1 MYYPDEIIEEV
12 RTKNDIVDVIG
23 SYVKIQKRAVHTL
36 DFVRF
41 IMKRVRL
48 FLYPGISRFIIALAA
63 EQAVMS
69 SVLL

>member
-23 SYVKIQKRAVHTL
+23 SYVKIQKRAVL
-36 DFVRF
+36 ISDFAHF

-48 FLYPGISRFIIALAA
+48 FQYPGTSRFIIVLAA